1 MPFGKNVFWSHSCKL
16 LYSDHDSFLSKPQ
29 LHSHSQRYDLWMLNW
44 WLNEAHLM
52 WDFACTSK
60 TMIMMIMKNINTVV
74 LWPLRPASLMHKNP
88 PKCTNIYGSV
98 PCRTQRSIDRSEDVF
113 CRIPC
118 LCDFCGYSSG
128 HCWTMHNIIFFK
140 TLLCFTKEYLLSTW
154 SHKGP
159 SIFQVRTS
167 CFLNWDSMVLEW
179 DSKFFTRWAPGLTIH
194 VTICGKI
201 TDKIKLLLQ

>member
-1 MPFGKNVFWSHSCKL
+1 MPSGKNVPFWSNSCKL

-98 PCRTQRSIDRSEDVF
+98 PCRTQRSRRWRCF
-113 CRIPC
+113 FFFFLFMWFLWLFFWP
-118 LCDFCGYSSG
+118 LL
-128 HCWTMHNIIFFK
+128 TMHFSLRLCCALQKNIFYPPGHIKAQAFFK
-140 TLLCFTKEYLLSTW
+140 LGLLVFWTGTQWFW
-154 SHKGP
+154 SGTQNFSQDEP
-159 SIFQVRTS
+159 Q
-167 CFLNWDSMVLEW
+167 DSPYM
-179 DSKFFTRWAPGLTIH
+179 
-194 VTICGKI
+194 
-201 TDKIKLLLQ
+201 